1 MSHLNT
7 AVDAIVIA
15 IRHYN
20 TAGDGSISQNYYRDV
35 NLSHSTLT
43 DGSSPVMTIAARARQ
58 EVLGRLQMV
67 EAEYIR
73 KVVDSRGKTI

>member
-7 AVDAIVIA
+7 AVDAIYSLS
-15 IRHYN
+15 HYN

-35 NLSHSTLT
+35 NLSLSTLT